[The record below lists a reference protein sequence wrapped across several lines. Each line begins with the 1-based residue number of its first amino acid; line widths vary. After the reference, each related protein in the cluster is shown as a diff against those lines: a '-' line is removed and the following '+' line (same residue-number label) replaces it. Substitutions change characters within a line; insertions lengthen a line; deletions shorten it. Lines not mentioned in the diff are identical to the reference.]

1 MARTFHKRLSKTILL
16 CPSTASHQKTS
27 TSTSIEYVLVPVQVW
42 SNEWVQLHKLRSAIC
57 IYIVNTKHYFT
68 RKTSHSIYYSPPAET
83 PGVQTKRAS
92 PFLHWGIAKPS
103 ANEARLLF
111 PFELPPWRTSCLKTS
126 VQVGHTWPIGDI
138 FKASPGRFLEGWRVA
153 LDELEEFPGMTCLC
167 SVLCYLSL
175 MEETK
180 QEEWIKTSQDLRCC
194 RISVLGVTVQWPVP
208 PVCHYSHLKESAR
221 LPLKTTPPPFRSKQL
236 HHHRHGPPPRRPNR
250 RAF

>member
-1 MARTFHKRLSKTILL
+1 M
-16 CPSTASHQKTS
+16 QM
-27 TSTSIEYVLVPVQVW
+27 
-42 SNEWVQLHKLRSAIC
+42 
-57 IYIVNTKHYFT
+57 
-68 RKTSHSIYYSPPAET
+68 
-83 PGVQTKRAS
+83 
-92 PFLHWGIAKPS
+92 KPDS
-103 ANEARLLF
+103 FF